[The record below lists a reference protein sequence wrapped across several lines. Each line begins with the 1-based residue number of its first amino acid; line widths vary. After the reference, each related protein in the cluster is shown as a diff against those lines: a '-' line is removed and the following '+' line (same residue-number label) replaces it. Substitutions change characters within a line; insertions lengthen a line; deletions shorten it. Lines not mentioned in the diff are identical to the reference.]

1 MNLSDIGLFLDLVSN
16 PKQYQAKLKELKEY
30 DDSLKANIALS
41 HDVADIETA
50 KSLAAK
56 ALTEATGYIDQAKE
70 QAENII
76 SAARTAYETRFA
88 ALAQKE
94 KEADEAV
101 ATKNRIEAAHAAR
114 ENAVAQL
121 EKQLVK
127 RSEQLR
133 QDELSV
139 QARLAEVSERLEK
152 LKSVMG

>member
-56 ALTEATGYIDQAKE
+56 ALTEATASIDAAKE
-70 QAENII
+70 QAETII
-76 SAARTAYETRFA
+76 ATARTAYESRFA

-94 KEADEAV
+94 READEAV

-114 ENAVAQL
+114 ENAIAQL
-121 EKQLVK
+121 EKQLTK
-127 RSEQLR
+127 RSEQLK
-133 QDELSV
+133 QDEASL
-139 QARLAEVSERLEK
+139 QARLAEVSERLDK